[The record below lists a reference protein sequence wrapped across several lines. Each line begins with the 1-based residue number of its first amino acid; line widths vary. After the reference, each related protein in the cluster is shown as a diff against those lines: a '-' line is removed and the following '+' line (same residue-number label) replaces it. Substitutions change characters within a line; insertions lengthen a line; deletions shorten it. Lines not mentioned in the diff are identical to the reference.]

1 MSQAPSC
8 VTSSLWN
15 SLGHRFNATLKWCVL
30 LDYFQ
35 DFFHINIATIVI
47 KHELFNNDF
56 SQDL

>member
-15 SLGHRFNATLKWCVL
+15 SLGHKFKATLKCCVPVL

-35 DFFHINIATIVI
+35 DFFHVNIATIVI

-56 SQDL
+56 R